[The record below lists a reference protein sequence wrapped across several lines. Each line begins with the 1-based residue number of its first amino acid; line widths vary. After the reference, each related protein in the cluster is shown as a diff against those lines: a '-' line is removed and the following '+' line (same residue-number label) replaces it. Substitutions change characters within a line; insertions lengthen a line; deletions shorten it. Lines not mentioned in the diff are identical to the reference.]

1 MPEFDDARRVFLVNL
16 LAAGGLAVL
25 GGSLTR
31 AAAAEEAVAPEPAPP
46 AAPPAPRP
54 AAHPTVWE
62 IHFAYLRN
70 DAGKIND
77 LALQGFALVAAGALT
92 GEHFPLDGLEELFPE
107 DATAAVLVDAR
118 SGTPRT
124 RAIASK
130 LAASIAEV
138 ATDAGHVRILDAS
151 DEDLLAGGYE
161 IKRRGGVPLCHGT
174 RPSPGFG
181 AHLDAPMTPR
191 GPVAFSKAAA
201 SADHLAVVAS
211 LGVRIGPPLAGTN
224 GEGSP
229 LAPRGRMAPF
239 VIDAA
244 LRILEE
250 RDRKLALEDP
260 ALGARILASPA
271 VSGRITMV
279 IGEAVEMPLAD
290 ADERAPSSAEPL
302 VWKADEVIAGSNL
315 FAVER
320 IGHRILS
327 SSRAAHGLPPIDPH
341 PILVAA
347 ETAGI
352 DGASMASIAWKK
364 GAL

>member
-1 MPEFDDARRVFLVNL
+1 M
-16 LAAGGLAVL
+16 L

-31 AAAAEEAVAPEPAPP
+31 SGAAEEAVAPKPARP

-62 IHFAYLRN
+62 IHFASLRN

-77 LALQGFALVAAGALT
+77 LALQDFARVAAGALT
-92 GEHFPLDGLEELFPE
+92 GERFPLDGLEELFPD

-118 SGTPRT
+118 SGTHRT
-124 RAIASK
+124 HAIASK

-138 ATDAGHVRILDAS
+138 ATDPGHVRILDAS

-181 AHLDAPMTPR
+181 AHLDVPMTPK

-211 LGVRIGPPLAGTN
+211 LGVRTGPHPAEPKREGT
-224 GEGSP
+224 P
-229 LAPRGRMAPF
+229 AAPRGRMAPF

-244 LRILEE
+244 LRILDE
-250 RDRKLALEDP
+250 RDRRLALEDP

-271 VSGRITMV
+271 VSGKISMV
-279 IGEAVEMPLAD
+279 LGEAVEMPLAD
-290 ADERAPSSAEPL
+290 PLERAPSSAEPL

-327 SSRAAHGLPPIDPH
+327 NSRAARGLPPVDPH
-341 PILVAA
+341 PILAA
-347 ETAGI
+347 ADAAGI
-352 DGASMASIAWKK
+352 DGASIATIAWKK
-364 GAL
+364 AAL